1 MDSDNSHVR
10 TAYAERLERRGDE
23 DIRDVMK
30 FLPPVRCRPEM
41 TLPVLR

>member
-23 DIRDVMK
+23 DNKIDEIIDGCLK
-30 FLPPVRCRPEM
+30 NI
-41 TLPVLR
+41 